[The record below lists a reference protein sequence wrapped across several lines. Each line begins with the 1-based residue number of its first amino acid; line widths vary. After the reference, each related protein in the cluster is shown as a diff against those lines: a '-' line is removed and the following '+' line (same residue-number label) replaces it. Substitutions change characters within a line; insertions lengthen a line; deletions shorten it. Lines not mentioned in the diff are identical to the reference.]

1 VAYGVIGGVLTADDS
16 IAELRSVVD
25 RRHIPTMRAQMMMGY
40 ATEEKRS
47 GPLS

>member
-16 IAELRSVVD
+16 ITELRSVVD

-40 ATEEKRS
+40 AREEKGS